1 MTTDPN
7 RTQGVTDAVTTV
19 NTEQHDHPVEALER
33 AVGNIGSAAGERA
46 RGNEESERRNRVD
59 SADEVDRHANQLE
72 TIERE
77 LQEGLEAT
85 TQRHADETDTA
96 RRDSGSKLATLE
108 DEYEVRRKRVLSKS
122 QEKIASLKKRYD
134 EKIWVADTVYE
145 ANEEKPR
152 QEFEKIRGQVETRLQ
167 EVKEICDI
175 GRTEVRRYRHR
186 PVAPPPIGDDERA
199 SLEADPVSAVSTA
212 IQEAGTALTAIRA
225 LRFARI
231 FRGGVPIILLVFT
244 AAIGVGIA
252 IAISGG
258 YQDVQPLVIG
268 GAAGFVGGLIALF
281 GCWLISGRQV
291 RRPWITLAAADA
303 RASLGGDVI
312 IEQAKRERETNQESL
327 LTVRDRDTERA
338 NQKYPPMIAAAE
350 EERQSLLQDLE
361 AKVPKKRDSL
371 ELRRDKLLAEAD
383 ATLERETLR
392 FKTEHAEA
400 LEKEH
405 HHHRERVE
413 EIKNIF
419 TAEQEKI
426 EKDWHD
432 TIESSYRFFNEVRE
446 RAGSL
451 HPEFDQADAWK
462 AWSPRPDFPSLVRF
476 GSFNLDLND
485 IEHAL
490 PEEERFRIDV
500 PPQLEIPAFVGFPD
514 PCSMLIETDHDGRES
529 GIALARALMLRLIA
543 TMPPGKIRF
552 TIIDP
557 VGLGE
562 PFSGFMH
569 LADHDEQLINDRI
582 WTETRHIEQ
591 RLLDLTEHMETV
603 IQKYLRN
610 EFESIMD
617 YNEAAGEIAEPL
629 RFLVVC
635 DFPANFTDVSAKR
648 LAAIATSGPRCGV
661 HTLIIR
667 DRRRDMP
674 EALDITTLRNNAV
687 VARHDE
693 GAWRVERGALSTL
706 PLTPETAPPD
716 DLVTEIAH
724 QVGSA
729 AIQAGRVEVPF
740 DVIAPDE
747 DEYWTASSEK
757 KLTVS
762 LGRSGATKLQQM
774 VLGVGTAQ
782 HALIAGKTGSGKSTM
797 LHALITNLACWYSPA
812 EVEFWLVDFKKGV
825 EFKTYATH
833 KLPHARAVA
842 VESDREFGL
851 SVLRG
856 LDEEL
861 KRRGDLF
868 RNLGVQDVPGYRNS
882 GHPDPMPRV
891 LLIVDE
897 FQELFVEDD
906 KISQDAS
913 LLLDR
918 LVRQGRA
925 FGIHIILG
933 SQTLAGAYSLARSTM
948 GQMGVRVALQ
958 CSENDSQLILSDDN
972 SAARLLSRPGE
983 AIYNDQSGLLEGNS
997 PFQVCWLDE
1006 SVRDARL
1013 GQVEKL
1019 ADQHGHEINTI
1030 VFEGSRPASLA
1041 EAKVLEAAL
1050 ETTPTELPVAPRA
1063 WLGEAVAIKDP
1074 SATTFRRQSAT
1085 NLLVL
1090 GQRDDAAM
1098 ALTTAALLSLA
1109 AQYPSDQASFTVLD
1123 GSPADDPVHAMI
1135 TELADALPHAS
1146 IIPNFRDADDAII
1159 ALGTEVARRVEGGIT
1174 DAPAHFLFIHGLQ
1187 RFRSLRRNENDFGYS
1202 FDEDSEKPPSPD
1214 KVLSTILREGPIHG
1228 VHVVTWC
1235 DTVASLQRCFDR
1247 QSIGEFDQRALFQI
1261 GATDSSTL
1269 IDSPVASRLGF
1280 NRALLFSEEQGTME
1294 KFRPWTTPERS
1305 WLAATAARIA
1315 ARNGGG

>member
-1 MTTDPN
+1 MTTDPARN
-7 RTQGVTDAVTTV
+7 KGVPAPVTTV
-19 NTEQHDHPVEALER
+19 NTEHHDHPVDALEE
-33 AVGNIGSAAGERA
+33 AVGSISTSATARA
-46 RGNEESERRNRVD
+46 EGNVESERRFRVD
-59 SADEVDRHANQLE
+59 SADEEDRHASQLE

-85 TQRHADETDTA
+85 SEQHANTTNSV

-108 DEYEVRRKRVLSKS
+108 DEYEVRRKRVVSKS
-122 QEKIASLKKRYD
+122 EEKVTSLKKRYD
-134 EKIWVADTVYE
+134 EKLWVADTVYE

-152 QEFEKIRGQVETRLQ
+152 QEFEKVREQVETRVL
-167 EVKEICDI
+167 EVEEICTI
-175 GRTEVRRYRHR
+175 GRTEIRRYRQR
-186 PVAPPPIGDDERA
+186 PLSPPEIKEDERQT
-199 SLEADPVSAVSTA
+199 LEADPVSVVSTA
-212 IQEAGTALTAIRA
+212 MQEAAEALVAIRA

-231 FRGGVPIILLVFT
+231 FRGGVPIVLLLF
-244 AAIGVGIA
+244 AGGLGAGIA
-252 IAISGG
+252 IPISGG
-258 YQDVQPLVIG
+258 YQEPKPLMIG
-268 GAAGFVGGLIALF
+268 AGFGFFGCFLALF
-281 GCWLISGRQV
+281 GCWLIAARQV
-291 RRPWITLAAADA
+291 RRPWLMLASANA
-303 RASLGGDVI
+303 RAHVGGDFI
-312 IEQAKRERETNQESL
+312 IQQAQKERETKQESL
-327 LTVRDRDTERA
+327 IVVRDRDTKRA
-338 NQKYPPMIAAAE
+338 NDKYPPMIAAAE
-350 EERQSLLQDLE
+350 DERESLLKDLDE
-361 AKVPKKRDSL
+361 KMPKKRDSL
-371 ELRRDKLLAEAD
+371 ELGRDKLLAGADEA
-383 ATLERETLR
+383 LERETTR
-392 FKTEHAEA
+392 FNSEHLNA
-400 LEKEH
+400 LEQEH
-405 HHHRERVE
+405 RHHQQRVE
-413 EIKNIF
+413 EFQNLF
-419 TAEQEKI
+419 TTEQEKL
-426 EKDWHD
+426 EQNWHAN
-432 TIESSYRFFNEVRE
+432 IESAYRLFNELQE
-446 RAGSL
+446 RTNSL
-451 HPEFDQADAWK
+451 HPRFTEEEAWK
-462 AWSPRPDFPSLVRF
+462 SWSPRPDFPSLVRF
-476 GSFNLDLND
+476 GSFELDLDN
-485 IEHAL
+485 IEHAQ
-490 PEEERFRIDV
+490 PQEDRFRIDV
-500 PPQLEIPAFVGFPD
+500 PSRIEIPAFVGFPD
-514 PCSMLIETDHDGRES
+514 PCSMLIETDHDGREA

-687 VARHDE
+687 VARHDK
-693 GAWRVERGALSTL
+693 GAWRVERGALSSL

-716 DLVTEIAH
+716 ELVTEIAH
-724 QVGSA
+724 RVGAS

-797 LHALITNLACWYSPA
+797 LHALITNLACWYSPD

-882 GHPDPMPRV
+882 GQTDPMPRV

-1013 GQVEKL
+1013 GHVEKL
-1019 ADQHGHEINTI
+1019 ANERGYEINTI
-1030 VFEGSRPASLA
+1030 VFEGSRPALLSD
-1041 EAKVLEAAL
+1041 AKVLEDAIKSN
-1050 ETTPTELPVAPRA
+1050 PTELPIAPRA
-1063 WLGEAVAIKDP
+1063 WLGEAIAIKDP
-1074 SATTFRRQSAT
+1074 SASTFRRQSAT

-1098 ALTTAALLSLA
+1098 ALSTAALLSLA
-1109 AQYPSDQASFTVLD
+1109 AQYPRDQAIFTVLD
-1123 GSPADDPVHAMI
+1123 GSPADDPAHAMI
-1135 TELADALPHAS
+1135 TELAEALPHAS
-1146 IIPNFRDADDAII
+1146 VIPNFRDADDAII
-1159 ALGTEVARRVEGGIT
+1159 SLGTEVARRVDGGIT

-1214 KVLSTILREGPIHG
+1214 KTLATILREGPIHG

-1247 QSIGEFDQRALFQI
+1247 ASIGEFDQRALFQI

-1294 KFRPWTTPERS
+1294 KFRPWTTPERD
-1305 WLAATAARIA
+1305 WLAATAARISG
-1315 ARNGGG
+1315 RTVES